1 MGVKVVRDPSDP
13 IIKMIRDPE
22 QLLTQACDAWGCSDD
37 DALSIMQ
44 RLAPRT
50 PRRLHFDANFWPSLI
65 CTAQSLVAA
74 GTPLTANFFVRL
86 TQALA
91 TLGSYDIDMMRV
103 DFVRFPVHVAA
114 DGDARTRS
122 APLGDEPDAPKVL
135 FRFTAPIAGDACSVL
150 VVGIDL

>member
-1 MGVKVVRDPSDP
+1 
-13 IIKMIRDPE
+13 MIRDPE
-22 QLLTQACDAWGCSDD
+22 QLLMQACDAWGCSDD

-50 PRRLHFDANFWPSLI
+50 PRRLHFDADFWPSLI
-65 CTAQSLVAA
+65 CTAQALVAA

-103 DFVRFPVHVAA
+103 DFVRFPVAVSHVTA
-114 DGDARTRS
+114 DGDARIRS
-122 APLGDEPDAPKVL
+122 VPLGDEPEAPKVL
-135 FRFTAPIAGDACSVL
+135 FQLAGAARGAPLPSSASIQDACSVL
-150 VVGIDL
+150 VVGIDF